1 MIACLQ
7 KTDNNQAMCSNEIK
21 SFQSCY
27 EKFKLED
34 AKLQEIKQKGIRPVG
49 PRAKYVWLL
58 SQQEQ
63 VLSTFSNQHQT
74 LVMVFLII
82 LFDTMQDS
90 IWYILERGQNMLQY
104 FSST

>member
-1 MIACLQ
+1 MTSLFQAMIACLQ

-49 PRAKYVWLL
+49 PRAKYVWLP
-58 SQQEQ
+58 
-63 VLSTFSNQHQT
+63 N
-74 LVMVFLII
+74 
-82 LFDTMQDS
+82 DS
-90 IWYILERGQNMLQY
+90 IVDSRLTELVEGINEEKY
-104 FSST
+104 